1 LRNESLSGVK
11 PQNLGLLTF
20 GIVIG
25 SIIEQYDF
33 LVTGTVAALI
43 WPLVFFPKGTTL
55 ATAIFTSVAIYGLGL
70 IIRPV
75 GAYFWGHIGDRA
87 GRKNSMVWALI
98 VMGLGTL
105 AIGLT
110 PSYAT
115 IGEFGLILLS
125 IFRLVQGFS
134 FGGEFGTASTWLV
147 EAAAKTNRRG
157 FWGSWVGQTL
167 PMGIIA
173 GSGSVAI
180 ITGVLPSA
188 EVVSYGWRI
197 LFVIGFL
204 AAVSGVLI
212 RVKLE
217 ESSLFKAV
225 EEKHQKLDYPASKAW
240 KDKPGLIL
248 HLSMLNG
255 GIGAA
260 FWLCQVFG
268 VSYMS
273 LTGIATK
280 EASLTNVYAA
290 IVAMVFMYIGGIL
303 ADRYGRKVVILTGMS
318 LMVIL
323 AYPYVI
329 AIGSGNYA
337 TAVVAQILFFSLT
350 LGIAYPAQP
359 AFYAEHFPTNYRA
372 SGVNNAYQISQVY
385 GGGLAPILATY
396 IVSAVG
402 GAKLAWP
409 YLTAMIA
416 LYGIIAIVG
425 ILTFRETKQVDL
437 AKIPM

>member
-1 LRNESLSGVK
+1 MSSGK
-11 PQNLGLLTF
+11 GQNLELLTF
-20 GIVIG
+20 GVVIG

-43 WPLVFFPKGTTL
+43 WPHVFFPKGTTL

-75 GAYFWGHIGDRA
+75 GAYVWGHIGDRA

-98 VMGLGTL
+98 VMGLGSL

-110 PSYAT
+110 PAYAA
-115 IGEFGLILLS
+115 IGEAGLILLS
-125 IFRLVQGFS
+125 IFRLIQGFS

-147 EAAAKTNRRG
+147 EGAAKTNRRG

-167 PMGIIA
+167 PIGIIA
-173 GSGSVAI
+173 GSGSVALV
-180 ITGVLPSA
+180 TGLLSSTDVL
-188 EVVSYGWRI
+188 SYGWRI

-204 AAVSGVLI
+204 AAIAGVLI
-212 RVKLE
+212 RIRLE
-217 ESSLFKAV
+217 ESSLFREV
-225 EEKHQKLDYPASKAW
+225 EEKHQKLDYPASKVW
-240 KDKPGLIL
+240 KEKSSLIL
-248 HLSMLNG
+248 HLSMLNA

-260 FWLCQVFG
+260 FWLSQVFG
-268 VSYMS
+268 VSYMT
-273 LTGIATK
+273 LTGITAK
-280 EASLTNVYAA
+280 EASLTNVYSA
-290 IVAMVFMYIGGIL
+290 IVAMVFMYVGGVL
-303 ADRYGRKVVILTGMS
+303 ADRYGRKIIIFTGMI

-323 AYPYVI
+323 AYPYVL

-337 TAVVAQILFFSLT
+337 TAVVAQIFFFSLT
-350 LGIAYPAQP
+350 VGIAYPAQP
-359 AFYAEHFPTNYRA
+359 AFFAEHFATSYRA

-396 IVSAVG
+396 IVSVVG

-409 YLTAMIA
+409 YLVAMIIA
-416 LYGIIAIVG
+416 YGVIAVAG
-425 ILTFRETKQVDL
+425 ILTFKETKQVDL
-437 AKIPM
+437 VTIPA